1 MFGVPVKFFYF
12 LGGGGIKYEFWCGV
26 LIVRIGRYIWV
37 TEQPQC
43 PSGVQRL
50 STYTTRPEGP
60 SLMGRTDGRDGD
72 QKCPLMFFIFCG
84 YIEKV
89 YTYLY
94 R

>member
-1 MFGVPVKFFYF
+1 MFGVAVKIFYF
-12 LGGGGIKYEFWCGV
+12 LGGGGIKYEFWWGV

-60 SLMGRTDGRDGD
+60 SLMGWDGMGWDGTVI
-72 QKCPLMFFIFCG
+72 KSVL
-84 YIEKV
+84 
-89 YTYLY
+89 
-94 R
+94 